1 MVHVFVWNFLMVVA
15 DQIEVVEF
23 DVVPV
28 VDRLDQENLIVH
40 MMFVM
45 NVEVNFFSSKNKQS
59 LLFSRIRSW
68 SLCL

>member
-1 MVHVFVWNFLMVVA
+1 MVHVFVWNFLMVVV

-45 NVEVNFFSSKNKQS
+45 NVEVNFFSSKNNSFEEVSKKS
-59 LLFSRIRSW
+59 LSVFS
-68 SLCL
+68 

>member
-1 MVHVFVWNFLMVVA
+1 VFVWNFLMVVV

-45 NVEVNFFSSKNKQS
+45 NVEVNFFSSKNNSFEEVSKKS
-59 LLFSRIRSW
+59 LSVFS
-68 SLCL
+68 